1 MSDDDKR
8 FWFAVL
14 GYWGATVLI
23 LGVLFGCWA
32 VEQWA
37 SHLWWRSMGW
47 LP

>member
-8 FWFAVL
+8 FSLL
-14 GYWGATVLI
+14 GYWGWTAL
-23 LGVLFGCWA
+23 LLCVLFGYW
-32 VEQWA
+32 VVDQWA